1 MSRHPDRAFDFFG
14 CALVVLIAF
23 TLAGQVVA
31 QSVSGPYSL
40 LVRGAPLDVALEAL
54 VERTRIDLAYDPPL
68 VRGKRTTCAAENE
81 TAENLL
87 RCVLRGTNLDFYR
100 LSSGLYV
107 LIETPETVPLY
118 GGLRGIVVDAET
130 RQPLPHSHVMLAD
143 QTNGTTANNAGLFA
157 FARLKPGRYMVLATH
172 IGYETGKAV
181 VDVPPG
187 GDSEAELALKA
198 DPVIVQ
204 PIVIDGL
211 QWQLPSANLGTEAIM
226 QEDLLLNPSSGASDV
241 LVGLNSLLGVRVSD
255 ATADIHVQ
263 GGETGEHQLRLDG
276 APVFLPL
283 NFASFVGPFSP
294 FAIGSITVHKAGF
307 QASEG
312 SQISGVVDIR
322 HDTNVP
328 ERTRVDVQ
336 ADPLSLNAR
345 LSLKRGSTGGVET
358 TMMTATRLGLWSLY
372 APPSLESL
380 LDHWSTTDPF
390 LFTLFDRSDD
400 NPQFETRPTT
410 GNPGIGFRDFHV
422 ATRTR
427 FGLLKSLHAS
437 GYVGQSRLGS
447 DLANPEHVSNA
458 SPRVITDPTPG
469 DSFRDQFTWD
479 TGVGQA
485 RYEAVLGRRT
495 MASVGVR
502 GSFYRVRH
510 DYSVPDSLGDLAV
523 DDGLLGFGLSAIDD
537 DNRIH
542 EVAAESRFD
551 YVLNHVHSL
560 SGGLDFIQTGTR
572 FAILG
577 TQRYP
582 ISHRSSSWRSTG
594 YVEDVIS
601 LARYLTVEAG
611 LRGTYLASHD
621 SVFFEP
627 RLAMRFD
634 QPRSAVGMWSVRM
647 SAGRYRQFVNQFDVS
662 SRSPRA
668 LVSSTRFWLATDGS
682 VVPPSATHYAA
693 EILLKPTKSWT
704 LRLEGYFKHQDHI
717 LSIDYATSAG
727 EDRASMEQD
736 EFLVSSYGTV
746 KGGGMQ
752 IQRQIGLG
760 RVEARYEF
768 NVAKRTIEGFY
779 DDEPHFAPWNEP
791 HRLEL
796 ALDLVPLRPVT
807 LLARWRGIWGR
818 TWGFRQGYY
827 DFVGAYDTLADDLPS
842 DLIPKAPRQIER
854 YRLDE
859 PDVHELPPIY
869 QLDLSAAYTHKLG
882 GSNVQV
888 RADVLNVLNRS
899 NVAEWYLWFDEETY
913 YQSGDDGGFLVKR
926 DRPLL
931 SRLLSVA
938 LKWTWQ

>member
-1 MSRHPDRAFDFFG
+1 MSLHPVRALDLAR
-14 CALVVLIAF
+14 CALAVLIAF
-23 TLAGQVVA
+23 APYGSAAA
-31 QSVSGPYSL
+31 QSEPGPYSL
-40 LVRGAPLDVALEAL
+40 LVRGAPLDAALEAL
-54 VERTRIDLAYDPPL
+54 VERTRIDLAFDPPL
-68 VRGKRTTCAAENE
+68 VRGKRTSCAAVDD

-87 RCVLRGTNLDFYR
+87 RCVLQGTGLDFYR

-107 LIETPETVPLY
+107 LIEEPETVPLY

-130 RQPLPHSHVMLAD
+130 RQPLPHSHVMLAEHA
-143 QTNGTTANNAGLFA
+143 NGTTANSAGIFA
-157 FARLKPGRYMVLATH
+157 FAKLKPGRYIVLATH
-172 IGYETGKAV
+172 VGYELGRAV

-187 GDSEAELALKA
+187 GSSEAELALEA
-198 DPVIVQ
+198 DPIVVQ

-211 QWQLPSANLGTEAIM
+211 QWQLPSAMLGSEAIV

-312 SQISGVVDIR
+312 SQISGVIDIR
-322 HDTNVP
+322 QDTNFP
-328 ERTRVDVQ
+328 ERSRVDVQ
-336 ADPLSLNAR
+336 GDPLSLNAR
-345 LSLKRGSTGGVET
+345 LSLRRGTKAGVET
-358 TMMTATRLGLWSLY
+358 TLMTAGRIGLWSVY
-372 APPSLESL
+372 APGSLQSL

-390 LFTLFDRSDD
+390 LYTLFDRSDD

-410 GNPGIGFRDFHV
+410 GNPGIGFRDLHV

-427 FGLLKSLHAS
+427 FGLLQSLYAS

-447 DLANPEHVSNA
+447 DLENPATA
-458 SPRVITDPTPG
+458 SGSIGGGVDAS
-469 DSFRDQFTWD
+469 SFRDRFTWD
-479 TGVGQA
+479 TGVGQM
-485 RYEAVLGRRT
+485 RYEAVLGRRS
-495 MASVGVR
+495 MASVGIR

-510 DYSVPDSLGDLAV
+510 DYSVPDSLGAGAMQG
-523 DDGLLGFGLSAIDD
+523 GLIGFELSPIDD
-537 DNRIH
+537 DNRIY
-542 EVAAESRFD
+542 EIAAEARID
-551 YVLNHVHSL
+551 HVLNSRHSL
-560 SGGLDFIQTGTR
+560 TGGLDLIQTGTR
-572 FAILG
+572 FAVLG

-594 YVEDVIS
+594 FVEDTFS
-601 LARYLTVEAG
+601 LAEHWMVEAG

-634 QPRSAVGMWSVRM
+634 RPQSTFGMWSLRM

-668 LVSSTRFWLATDGS
+668 LVSSTRFWMATDKS
-682 VVPPSATHYAA
+682 VIPPSATHYAA
-693 EILLKPTKSWT
+693 ELLVKPTNLWT
-704 LRLEGYFKHQDHI
+704 IRFEGYFKDQDHI
-717 LSIDYATSAG
+717 LAIDYATSAG
-727 EDRASMEQD
+727 EGRANMEQD
-736 EFLVSSYGTV
+736 EFLVSSHGTV
-746 KGGGMQ
+746 RGGGLQ
-752 IQRQIGLG
+752 VERRIGVG

-796 ALDLVPLRPVT
+796 AVDLVPINPVT
-807 LLARWRGIWGR
+807 VLARWRGIWGR

-827 DFVGAYDTLADDLPS
+827 DFIGAYDSLADDLPS
-842 DLIPKAPRQIER
+842 YLIPKAPRQIER
-854 YRLDE
+854 YRLDD
-859 PDVHELPPIY
+859 PDQHELPPIY
-869 QLDLSAAYTHKLG
+869 QLDLSAAYTHQLG
-882 GSNVQV
+882 ESNVQL
-888 RADVLNVLNRS
+888 RADVLNVLDRS
-899 NVAEWYLWFDEETY
+899 NVAEWYLWYDEETY
-913 YQSGDDGGFLVKR
+913 WQPGDDGGFLVKK

-931 SRLLSVA
+931 SRLLSIA
-938 LKWTWQ
+938 IRWTW